1 MKNIDIIDI
10 FQHLLSGIENEIV
23 EFKEAKNDFDSSK
36 LGKYF
41 SAISNEANLK
51 QKEYGWLI
59 FGVEDKKHQI
69 VGTQYRSTPKS
80 LESVKGEISR
90 KTTEQ
95 ISFIEIYELKQEGKR
110 VLMFQIPAAPKGIP
124 IAFGGHYYTR
134 NGEEL
139 VPLHIEKIE
148 RIRKQS
154 FLEDWSAEVVE
165 EATINDLNPTAIAL
179 ARNNFKNKYP
189 DMAKEVE
196 IWDDI
201 TFLNKAKLTIK
212 GKITRTALILLGES
226 EAEHFLSPADIK
238 IRWKLVNRDNQDLDY
253 EIFEMPLLLSV
264 EKAFA
269 KVRNL
274 KYRYL
279 QDGTIFPTEV
289 TQYEPFSIREA
300 LNNCIA
306 HQDYTKAARINLI
319 EFEDRL
325 VFSNYGAF
333 IPESVEK
340 VVLEDAPEETYRN
353 PFLARAMFNLKMV
366 DTVGGGIKKM
376 FNYQRA
382 RFFPMPE
389 YDISGGK
396 VKMTLIGKVLDV
408 NYAQRLAKD
417 QELTLEEII
426 MLDKVQKHKKLT
438 LSEEKYLKKKHL
450 IEGRKPNFFICKEI
464 SQKTG
469 QKADYSKNKGMDK
482 QYYLDFILN
491 AIKDHDN
498 MSRADIDKLLWD
510 KLPDI
515 LDEKQKKN
523 KIGNLLTELRKS
535 KRIKN
540 IGSFTFPSWTLA

>member
-1 MKNIDIIDI
+1 MR
-10 FQHLLSGIENEIV
+10 
-23 EFKEAKNDFDSSK
+23 A
-36 LGKYF
+36 LG
-41 SAISNEANLK
+41 
-51 QKEYGWLI
+51 
-59 FGVEDKKHQI
+59 H
-69 VGTQYRSTPKS
+69 R
-80 LESVKGEISR
+80 KG
-90 KTTEQ
+90 
-95 ISFIEIYELKQEGKR
+95 
-110 VLMFQIPAAPKGIP
+110 
-124 IAFGGHYYTR
+124 
-134 NGEEL
+134 N
-139 VPLHIEKIE
+139 
-148 RIRKQS
+148 
-154 FLEDWSAEVVE
+154 
-165 EATINDLNPTAIAL
+165 
-179 ARNNFKNKYP
+179 
-189 DMAKEVE
+189 
-196 IWDDI
+196 
-201 TFLNKAKLTIK
+201 
-212 GKITRTALILLGES
+212 ITRTALILLGES

-325 VFSNYGAF
+325 VFTNYGAF

-408 NYAQRLAKD
+408 NYAQRLAQD

-426 MLDKVQKHKKLT
+426 MLDKVQKHKKLSP
-438 LSEEKYLKKKHL
+438 SEEKYLKKKHL

-491 AIKDHDN
+491 AIKDHGN

>member
-1 MKNIDIIDI
+1 
-10 FQHLLSGIENEIV
+10 
-23 EFKEAKNDFDSSK
+23 
-36 LGKYF
+36 
-41 SAISNEANLK
+41 
-51 QKEYGWLI
+51 
-59 FGVEDKKHQI
+59 
-69 VGTQYRSTPKS
+69 
-80 LESVKGEISR
+80 
-90 KTTEQ
+90 
-95 ISFIEIYELKQEGKR
+95 
-110 VLMFQIPAAPKGIP
+110 
-124 IAFGGHYYTR
+124 
-134 NGEEL
+134 
-139 VPLHIEKIE
+139 
-148 RIRKQS
+148 
-154 FLEDWSAEVVE
+154 
-165 EATINDLNPTAIAL
+165 
-179 ARNNFKNKYP
+179 
-189 DMAKEVE
+189 
-196 IWDDI
+196 
-201 TFLNKAKLTIK
+201 
-212 GKITRTALILLGES
+212 
-226 EAEHFLSPADIK
+226 
-238 IRWKLVNRDNQDLDY
+238 
-253 EIFEMPLLLSV
+253 MPLLLSV

-325 VFSNYGAF
+325 VFTNYGTF

-426 MLDKVQKHKKLT
+426 MLDKVQKHKKLS

-491 AIKDHDN
+491 AIKDHGN